1 MSTLGELLAEHTVLP
16 GSAVDHLHAVV
27 GEWQL
32 LADLSFADYLMWV
45 RRDDGSLVCVAQCRP
60 NTAPTVLLRDA
71 VGTVVDADRMP
82 LIAAAFESGAIRW
95 ERDAGQQYSWQQT
108 GVNIEAVP
116 VRYADS
122 VVAVLTHQTAVADT
136 PKSSPLETAYL
147 DCAGDLV
154 HMLSEGT
161 FPNVGDVA
169 MSRSSPRVG
178 DGFIRLDVDGV
189 VSYASPNALSA
200 YHRMGLTCGA
210 GGPQP
215 DRGHPSA
222 DLRLRSRPKNSPSMC
237 ATPWPAGP
245 ACASRSTPAVP
256 RCCCGR
262 CRWWC
267 DGSAAGAAV
276 LVRDVTEVKRR
287 DRALMSKDAT
297 IREIHHR
304 VKNNLQTVAA
314 LLRLQARRTTNA
326 EGREALIESV
336 RRVSSIALVHDALS
350 MSVDEEVNLDEVI
363 DRILPIMNDVATV
376 DTPIRINRAGM
387 LGVLD
392 SDRATALIMV
402 ITELVQNAIEHAFD
416 PATCEAAAAGG
427 SVTIRAER
435 SARWLDVVV
444 HDNGRG
450 LPEGFSVEKSD
461 RLGLQIVRTLVSAEL
476 DGSLEMQ
483 DAPEGG
489 TDVVLRVP
497 IGRRARA
504 AAVRPTHNGAAP
516 TIRRGRTVEKA
527 GSDSGTGLRPSVT
540 TLECTSL
547 VFAHSAPH
555 ARVLPGV
562 ERPGQALGGH
572 RTAVTD
578 QFRVGDLCES
588 RSAVPDREEQLR
600 VLVATDRGV
609 APIHKSLLLT
619 VCAAMCA
626 RMIFFGC

>member
-1 MSTLGELLAEHTVLP
+1 MSTLGDLLAEHTVLP
-16 GSAVDHLHAVV
+16 GNAVDHLHAVV

-45 RRDDGSLVCVAQCRP
+45 RRDDGAVVCVAQCRP

-71 VGTVVDADRMP
+71 VGTVFPPEKVP
-82 LIAAAFESGAIRW
+82 LVVAAFESGAIQRGNVAVQDDS
-95 ERDAGQQYSWQQT
+95 RLQT
-108 GVNIEAVP
+108 GLNVEAVP
-116 VRYADS
+116 VRYGER
-122 VVAVLTHQTAVADT
+122 VVAVLSHQTAVSDDRQT
-136 PKSSPLETAYL
+136 SPLETAYR
-147 DCAGDLV
+147 DCAADLV

-169 MSRSSPRVG
+169 MSRSSPRAG

-200 YHRMGLTCGA
+200 YHRMGLTSELEGHNLIEVTRPLISDPFEAQELADHVQDSLA
-210 GGPQP
+210 GGASMRMEV
-215 DRGHPSA
+215 DAGGA
-222 DLRLRSRPKNSPSMC
+222 AVLLRTLPLVVHG
-237 ATPWPAGP
+237 A
-245 ACASRSTPAVP
+245 
-256 RCCCGR
+256 
-262 CRWWC
+262 
-267 DGSAAGAAV
+267 AAGAAV

-314 LLRLQARRTTNA
+314 LLRLQARRTTNP

-376 DTPIRINRAGM
+376 DTPIRINRVGM

-402 ITELVQNAIEHAFD
+402 ITELVQNAIEHAFE
-416 PATCEAAAAGG
+416 PEAAQG

-450 LPEGFSVEKSD
+450 LPDGFSVEKSD

-476 DGSLEMQ
+476 DGSLRMH
-483 DAPEGG
+483 DAADGG

-497 IGRRARA
+497 IGRRAR
-504 AAVRPTHNGAAP
+504 
-516 TIRRGRTVEKA
+516 
-527 GSDSGTGLRPSVT
+527 
-540 TLECTSL
+540 L
-547 VFAHSAPH
+547 V
-555 ARVLPGV
+555 
-562 ERPGQALGGH
+562 Q
-572 RTAVTD
+572 
-578 QFRVGDLCES
+578 
-588 RSAVPDREEQLR
+588 
-600 VLVATDRGV
+600 
-609 APIHKSLLLT
+609 
-619 VCAAMCA
+619 
-626 RMIFFGC
+626 

>member
-1 MSTLGELLAEHTVLP
+1 MSTLGDLLAEHTVLP
-16 GSAVDHLHAVV
+16 GNAVDHLHAVV

-45 RRDDGSLVCVAQCRP
+45 RRDDGALVCVAQCRP

-71 VGTVVDADRMP
+71 VGTVFPPEKVP
-82 LIAAAFESGAIRW
+82 LVVAAFESGKIQRGNVAVQDDSRL
-95 ERDAGQQYSWQQT
+95 QT
-108 GVNIEAVP
+108 GLNVEAVP
-116 VRYADS
+116 VRYGER
-122 VVAVLTHQTAVADT
+122 VVAVLSHQTAVAPDRQI
-136 PKSSPLETAYL
+136 SPLETAYR
-147 DCAGDLV
+147 DCAADLV

-169 MSRSSPRVG
+169 MSRSSPRAG
-178 DGFIRLDVDGV
+178 DGFIRLDVNGV

-200 YHRMGLTCGA
+200 YHRMGLTSELEGHNLIEVTRPLISDPFEAQELADHVQDSLA
-210 GGPQP
+210 GGASMRMEV
-215 DRGHPSA
+215 DAGGA
-222 DLRLRSRPKNSPSMC
+222 AVLLRTLPLVVHG
-237 ATPWPAGP
+237 A
-245 ACASRSTPAVP
+245 
-256 RCCCGR
+256 
-262 CRWWC
+262 
-267 DGSAAGAAV
+267 AAGAAV

-314 LLRLQARRTTNA
+314 LLRLQARRTTNP

-376 DTPIRINRAGM
+376 DTPIRINRVGM

-402 ITELVQNAIEHAFD
+402 ITELVQNAIEHAFE
-416 PATCEAAAAGG
+416 PEAAQGA
-427 SVTIRAER
+427 VTIRAER

-450 LPEGFSVEKSD
+450 LPDGFSVEQSD

-476 DGSLEMQ
+476 DGSLRMH
-483 DAPEGG
+483 DAADGG

-497 IGRRARA
+497 IGRRAR
-504 AAVRPTHNGAAP
+504 
-516 TIRRGRTVEKA
+516 
-527 GSDSGTGLRPSVT
+527 
-540 TLECTSL
+540 L
-547 VFAHSAPH
+547 V
-555 ARVLPGV
+555 
-562 ERPGQALGGH
+562 Q
-572 RTAVTD
+572 
-578 QFRVGDLCES
+578 
-588 RSAVPDREEQLR
+588 
-600 VLVATDRGV
+600 
-609 APIHKSLLLT
+609 
-619 VCAAMCA
+619 
-626 RMIFFGC
+626 